1 VGVHPHLDD
10 WERSNCRAASRL
22 GVRKGSSSLA
32 DRRAAP
38 LQVALDPAGKFPWWS
53 WSVAVCS
60 GRVRWRC
67 GRLTIRWISE
77 CLEDGGVVGYVYVRP
92 VLVFEIPVLASQL
105 TDGQSW

>member
-1 VGVHPHLDD
+1 VFTPPG
-10 WERSNCRAASRL
+10 RL
-22 GVRKGSSSLA
+22 GTQQLPCCEPP
-32 DRRAAP
+32 RRAEGQLIPGRPPRRSAP

-92 VLVFEIPVLASQL
+92 VLVFEILVLASQL